1 MTGGCHC
8 PQVGASRRTQASA
21 HRVSA
26 ESPNFTGLSAEIMY
40 AAPGAAHASQQTA
53 IPVATA
59 DANEPRTEKHNG
71 ADAQVPSASMDQASL
86 SPAGQVAAP
95 EAKNAGVFQK
105 MDRTGARAHVDFPG
119 RKGACPEQ
127 QDKAFARSS
136 HDCSLSKRLRA
147 IDDPGFD
154 ASRKCLRKT
163 AQTLAGDIPMKT
175 EMVDR
180 RYKQQKQNEDL
191 QEWLDLVRHAMIQTR
206 EDEKKQKT
214 TNIESLSRK
223 LKEEIMTG
231 KFKNVGQVV
240 DALHH
245 ANLHMQTEQTI
256 FKLIVKYNELAKKLL
271 LSGSPGVKWKEMGSQ
286 KPKKGKEIQNKALA
300 AKLQQK
306 QLEFTEEELDGFE
319 IDRICYNNFIKSGGS
334 YFKPAHLE
342 WERYAGKHEDG
353 SLDDGSS
360 AAKDEDTRTHEKAS
374 APLSCTRA
382 RARALP
388 LFISQFALETLIIE
402 LTCWCCSPVEK
413 ELQLL
418 EDFIVRYSI
427 PRVLSQ
433 GCYPHLLHKNICHVL
448 TLYDGSRG
456 EKRDP

>member
-1 MTGGCHC
+1 M
-8 PQVGASRRTQASA
+8 V
-21 HRVSA
+21 
-26 ESPNFTGLSAEIMY
+26 Y

-71 ADAQVPSASMDQASL
+71 ADAQVPSAIMDQASL
-86 SPAGQVAAP
+86 SPAGQVTAA
-95 EAKNAGVFQK
+95 EAKNARTVGVFQK
-105 MDRTGARAHVDFPG
+105 IESTGARAHVDFPG

-127 QDKAFARSS
+127 QDIAFARSS
-136 HDCSLSKRLRA
+136 RDCSLSKRLRA

-154 ASRKCLRKT
+154 ASRKCLGKT
-163 AQTLAGDIPMKT
+163 AQTLKEKPVKLGDIP
-175 EMVDR
+175 
-180 RYKQQKQNEDL
+180 
-191 QEWLDLVRHAMIQTR
+191 IQTR
-206 EDEKKQKT
+206 KDEKEQKK
-214 TNIESLSRK
+214 TNIKGLSEK

-256 FKLIVKYNELAKKLL
+256 FKLIEKYNELAKKLL

-286 KPKKGKEIQNKALA
+286 KPEKGKEIQNEALA

-306 QLEFTEEELDGFE
+306 QLEFTEVELDGFE
-319 IDRICYNNFIKSGGS
+319 IDRICYNNFIESGGS

-342 WERYAGKHEDG
+342 WERCAGKHEDG

-360 AAKDEDTRTHEKAS
+360 AAKYEDTRTHEKAS

-382 RARALP
+382 RVRALP
-388 LFISQFALETLIIE
+388 LFISQFAWETLIIE

-448 TLYDGSRG
+448 TLCDGSRG